1 MPADSDFERQIHFRL
16 QANDPTAPDDL
27 CREYLKP
34 VERHLAARAYAH
46 GIRDQNLVHDATVD
60 SVFDYIRHP
69 EKFDPNQSTLLG
81 YLKRAGERDL
91 INQVRRDRRLRRG
104 EELHDDV
111 EVSILAGKKQKE
123 IEKIR
128 RNTED
133 EAVGRIDTQRSLSA
147 AMKNVAETGDQKLF
161 QLIASGERST
171 AKFAAVLGVSN
182 LPMPEQR
189 QIVKQHKDRLKK
201 KLQRGKEKHGG

>member
-161 QLIASGERST
+161 QLIASGEFPR
-171 AKFAAVLGVSN
+171 
-182 LPMPEQR
+182 
-189 QIVKQHKDRLKK
+189 
-201 KLQRGKEKHGG
+201 